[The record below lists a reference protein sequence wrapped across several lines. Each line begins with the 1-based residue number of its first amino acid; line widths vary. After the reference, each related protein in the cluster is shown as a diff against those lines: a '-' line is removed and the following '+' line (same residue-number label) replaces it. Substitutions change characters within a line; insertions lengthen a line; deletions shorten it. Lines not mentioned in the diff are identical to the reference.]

1 MRHGHDAK
9 ISIPVIAEKNM
20 KITDWT
26 IHTPDKHFH
35 VLLELHSD
43 AGPSGWGAAF
53 SQTDQVLGALS
64 WLKRFVIGESP
75 LEIERVT
82 EKLHAVT
89 FWLGRGGAMT
99 HAISAVNLAL
109 WDLAGKILGQPVHV
123 LLGGKVHKAVPAYG
137 SVLFHPV
144 ETLADRIAQM
154 KDGGFRAIKLGWDP
168 FGKGSVADD
177 ERLVAAARKAAG
189 GDVTLMIDAG
199 GSYPHWPLRFKD
211 ALERAR
217 MLANFGVYWFEEPL
231 PPDDIEGYARL
242 TDASPVKIAHGE
254 VLTRRQSFVPYFDR
268 RAMDIVQPDVAK
280 VGGLSEMRRIAW
292 MAAERGIDLAPHGWN
307 TAVGV
312 AADLQLAATLPSR
325 SFVEFNFGNP
335 LVEELTAAPF
345 CLDADGC
352 LHVSDA
358 PGLGIEIDRE
368 KLLRLKD
375 SGYASPSWTWDE
387 RKEFE
392 AR

>member
-1 MRHGHDAK
+1 
-9 ISIPVIAEKNM
+9 V

-26 IHTPDKHFH
+26 IYTPDKNFH
-35 VLLELHSD
+35 VLVELHTD
-43 AGPSGWGAAF
+43 AGHSGWGAAF
-53 SQTDQVLGALS
+53 SQTDQVLGAFG
-64 WLKRFVIGESP
+64 WLKRFVVGESP

-82 EKLHAVT
+82 EKLHQVS

-99 HAISAVNLAL
+99 HAISAINVAL
-109 WDLAGKILGQPVHV
+109 WDVAGKILGQPVYM
-123 LLGGKVHKAVPAYG
+123 LLGGKVRKAVPAYG

-144 ETLADRIAQM
+144 DTLADRIGQM
-154 KDGGFRAIKLGWDP
+154 KAGGFRAIKLGWDP

-177 ERLVAAARKAAG
+177 EKLISAARRAAG
-189 GDVTLMIDAG
+189 DETTLLIDAG

-211 ALERAR
+211 ALERAK
-217 MLANFGVYWFEEPL
+217 MLANYGVYWFEEPL
-231 PPDDIEGYARL
+231 APDDLEGYARL

-254 VLTRRQSFVPYFDR
+254 VLTRRQSFVPYFER

-292 MAAERGIDLAPHGWN
+292 MAEEHGIELVPHGWN
-307 TAVGV
+307 TAVSV
-312 AADLQLAATLPSR
+312 AADLHLASTLSSR
-325 SFVEFNFGNP
+325 TFVEFNFGNP
-335 LVEELTAAPF
+335 LVEELTATPF
-345 CLDADGC
+345 RLDADGC
-352 LHVSDA
+352 LPVGDA
-358 PGLGIEIDRE
+358 PGLGIAIDRE
-368 KLLRLKD
+368 KLRQFEQ